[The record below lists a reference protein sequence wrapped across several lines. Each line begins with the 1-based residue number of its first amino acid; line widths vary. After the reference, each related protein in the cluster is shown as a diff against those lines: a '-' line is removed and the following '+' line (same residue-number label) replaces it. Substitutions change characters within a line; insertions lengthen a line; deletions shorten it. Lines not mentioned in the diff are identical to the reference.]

1 MDTEQSLSAGVLHLA
16 KECYT
21 LRMPTTRP
29 RHMITETDDLA
40 SALDAADRMW
50 PECQG
55 QRSALLRKLIDAGIN
70 VVTLSDDNAQR
81 ARQEAIHAAAGSMS
95 GLWPKNWREQMRSE
109 WPD

>member
-1 MDTEQSLSAGVLHLA
+1 
-16 KECYT
+16 
-21 LRMPTTRP
+21 MPTSRP

-70 VVTLSDDNAQR
+70 VVTASDDDVQR
-81 ARQEAIHAAAGSMS
+81 ARRDAIEAAAGSMS
-95 GLWPKNWREQMRSE
+95 GLWPTNWREQMSSE